1 MSRKHGGSGLGLAI
15 CLRLATMMGGT
26 AGVSSVPG
34 QGSTFWFSVRL
45 PRRSET
51 SALPAGVV

>member
-1 MSRKHGGSGLGLAI
+1 M
-15 CLRLATMMGGT
+15 RLAAMMGGT
-26 AGVSSVPG
+26 AGVSSQPG

-45 PRRSET
+45 PRRSEA